1 MLLLFGQTEITV
13 TRNRVGQIARCSLGF
28 YVFSVQLFFF
38 FFTPVEEKAASAS
51 IQLIKDHSLNILHYP
66 TSLNTSCDDQFYFE
80 PVTHNAVEKVV
91 MSVPLNKAPG
101 FDKVPVKVYSDCVS
115 HVLGTIT
122 DFIHLSF
129 ECSTFPRVWKKAE
142 IVPLVKS
149 GDHDVPSN
157 NRPISFTS
165 CSFQG
170 RRTYCAESVY
180 GLSY

>member
-1 MLLLFGQTEITV
+1 MLLFGQTEITV

-28 YVFSVQLFFF
+28 YVFSLQLFFF
-38 FFTPVEEKAASAS
+38 YTCWGESSFC
-51 IQLIKDHSLNILHYP
+51 LHTTDKRPQFEYFALSN
-66 TSLNTSCDDQFYFE
+66 SLNTSCEDQFYFE

-101 FDKVPVKVYSDCVS
+101 FDEVPVKVYSDCVS

-122 DFIHLSF
+122 DLIHLSF

>member
-1 MLLLFGQTEITV
+1 MFPWLLCVLFAT
-13 TRNRVGQIARCSLGF
+13 
-28 YVFSVQLFFF
+28 LFFF
-38 FFTPVEEKAASAS
+38 FTSVGQKAASAS

-66 TSLNTSCDDQFYFE
+66 TSLNTSCEDQFYFE
-80 PVTHNAVEKVV
+80 PVTHNAVDK
-91 MSVPLNKAPG
+91 VPLN
-101 FDKVPVKVYSDCVS
+101 KVPVKVYSDCVS
-115 HVLGTIT
+115 DVVGTIT
-122 DFIHLSF
+122 GLIHLSF

-142 IVPLVKS
+142 VVPLVKS
-149 GDHDVPSN
+149 GDHEVPGN